1 MVIETRGGLTAE
13 EARELI
19 NISSSYRDLK
29 KNPEA
34 KLKDFIRES
43 MVMIIISLVLIV
55 LLTVTHFISSSV
67 LNTVGLI
74 LAAVCLAA
82 SIAFHIL
89 LRTRIKAYIKTVST
103 NPKKII
109 LDENGIEMVDEGVQ
123 KVSLAWKNV
132 YMVRAFSHI
141 IIFLSNEASGVSIV
155 ASVDH
160 KDEIF
165 GYIKDNHI
173 NVKTVG

>member
-1 MVIETRGGLTAE
+1 MVIETRGGLTAD

-34 KLKDFIRES
+34 KLKDYIRES
-43 MVMIIISLVLIV
+43 LVLSIIAFV
-55 LLTVTHFISSSV
+55 LLVILIVTHFISSSV
-67 LNTVGLI
+67 LNTVGMV
-74 LAAVCLAA
+74 LAAVCLVFG
-82 SIAFHIL
+82 IMFHIL
-89 LRTRIKAYIKTVST
+89 LRSRISAYVRSVSSD
-103 NPKKII
+103 PKKIV

-123 KVSLAWKNV
+123 KISLDWKNV
-132 YMVRAFSHI
+132 YMVRAFEHLVV
-141 IIFLSNEASGVSIV
+141 FLSNDVSGISII
-155 ASVDH
+155 SSIDH

-165 GYIKDNHI
+165 GYIKENHI